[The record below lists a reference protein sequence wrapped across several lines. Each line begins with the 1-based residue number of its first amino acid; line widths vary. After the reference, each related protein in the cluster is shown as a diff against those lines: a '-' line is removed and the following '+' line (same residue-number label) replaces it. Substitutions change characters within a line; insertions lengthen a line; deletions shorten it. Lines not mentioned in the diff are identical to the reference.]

1 MDPREAVNSPFK
13 CGSAS
18 TSREFLKSK
27 MAGTVMPSIAKQQ
40 HDHQPRA
47 LGLKIDGMHLNYR
60 FRYVF
65 ADARPEKR
73 YAAAGPAKG

>member
-1 MDPREAVNSPFK
+1 
-13 CGSAS
+13 
-18 TSREFLKSK
+18 
-27 MAGTVMPSIAKQQ
+27 MAGTAMPSIAKQQ

-47 LGLKIDGMHLNYR
+47 LGLEIDGMHLNYR